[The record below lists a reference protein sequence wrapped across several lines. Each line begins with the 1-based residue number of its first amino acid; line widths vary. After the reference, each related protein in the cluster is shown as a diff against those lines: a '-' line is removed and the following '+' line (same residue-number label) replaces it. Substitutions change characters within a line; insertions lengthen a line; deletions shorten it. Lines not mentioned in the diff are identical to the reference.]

1 MLKLT
6 FKCVLESCLCGELQN
21 QCWSA
26 MLGLRL
32 GSFCYQSK
40 LCQTRHDATVPLLQA
55 RLDDRLL
62 EFFPP
67 QKRNLAD
74 FEAYFKVRCHS

>member
-1 MLKLT
+1 MRQIAAPVVPVSHIGFDLKSVCSAAKTSCDRLDAA
-6 FKCVLESCLCGELQN
+6 VL
-21 QCWSA
+21 
-26 MLGLRL
+26 
-32 GSFCYQSK
+32 
-40 LCQTRHDATVPLLQA
+40 LLQA

-74 FEAYFKVRCHS
+74 FEAYFKVRCQG